1 MTVTRRLF
9 LTGTCKHGLG
19 YDQAE
24 GASPPTPLLDMLR
37 FELRLVQQHDRL
49 GQVEQSVFVD
59 YSVLVSCQ
67 NSGFVYRNRASRRN
81 EEFRTR
87 TNF

>member
-1 MTVTRRLF
+1 MTVSRRLL
-9 LTGTCKHGLG
+9 LTGTCKQGLG
-19 YDQAE
+19 CDQPE
-24 GASPPTPLLDMLR
+24 GASSPTPLLDMLR

-67 NSGFVYRNRASRRN
+67 KSGFVYRNRASRRD